1 MRSAR
6 RDWRSALRR
15 EWMGEGIVCR
25 LMMKWA
31 EACKYEQMYQD
42 AVKESEEKEKE
53 TLVKESEE
61 RLKEYNQKQMMQLSM
76 RSILG

>member
-1 MRSAR
+1 MR
-6 RDWRSALRR
+6 
-15 EWMGEGIVCR
+15 R

-53 TLVKESEE
+53 TLLKESEA
-61 RLKEYNQKQMMQLSM
+61 RLKEYNQKQMMQISM

>member
-1 MRSAR
+1 
-6 RDWRSALRR
+6 
-15 EWMGEGIVCR
+15 MGRR

-31 EACKYEQMYQD
+31 DACKYEQMYQD
-42 AVKESEEKEKE
+42 AVKESEEKEKEKEKE

-61 RLKEYNQKQMMQLSM
+61 RLKEYNQKQMMQISM

>member
-6 RDWRSALRR
+6 RGWRSALRR
-15 EWMGEGIVCR
+15 EWMGEGIVRR

>member
-1 MRSAR
+1 
-6 RDWRSALRR
+6 
-15 EWMGEGIVCR
+15 MGEGIGRR

-61 RLKEYNQKQMMQLSM
+61 RLKEYNQKQMMQISM

>member
-1 MRSAR
+1 
-6 RDWRSALRR
+6 
-15 EWMGEGIVCR
+15 MGRR

-31 EACKYEQMYQD
+31 DACKYEQMYQD
-42 AVKESEEKEKE
+42 AVKESEAEEKEKE

-61 RLKEYNQKQMMQLSM
+61 RLKEYNQKQMMQISM